1 MSLNVLVA
9 TPFGSNPDS
18 AGTASGDAR
27 EHSADGPEAWSAR
40 IAMAR
45 QSGNPEDLQVLADE
59 TPSADLRATA
69 QLLADDMLQERR
81 DRNSPEKVFLFAGPM
96 IDTPDRPIPCFPP
109 DKESLAAARIGEAF
123 DGLGAG
129 PNDLAIAQ
137 GLDRLRF
144 ICLWN
149 GDGAVG
155 AAHMV
160 REVTRRSGQVTWLD
174 TREFW

>member
-96 IDTPDRPIPCFPP
+96 IDTPDRPIPRFPA
-109 DKESLAAARIGEAF
+109 DKKNLAADRIGKAL

-137 GLDRLRF
+137 GLDRLRVV
-144 ICLWN
+144 CPWN
-149 GDGAVG
+149 GDGAG
-155 AAHMV
+155 GTADMV
-160 REVTRRSGQVTWLD
+160 REVTRRTGQVTWLD
-174 TREFW
+174 TRELW